1 MPTRALAASLGLLL
15 LAGAEE
21 LRAVPARAAGAA
33 TPVQA
38 AAAVAPAATP
48 DADAAK
54 NAKVWIGRYDEYAE
68 YLRTAAIEKL
78 ESVPI
83 GVTKPERAIFAPG
96 GLARHAAVKHLPPG
110 NRSGFWE
117 SYKSEIAAYELD
129 RLLGM
134 DMVPPTVERRVGHD
148 LASVQL
154 WVEGC
159 RLLKELDQS
168 KCPNPNEWAK
178 QVCRQRVFDNLVA
191 NIDRNQGN
199 LLVDEAWNMILIDHS
214 RAFASDRMPFEKD
227 MARID
232 RPFFEKLKALDE
244 AGLMQHVRPWVTSDR
259 EIRGILKRR
268 DKIVSRFEA
277 LARERGEAVVFPFPA
292 SAPAAP

>member
-1 MPTRALAASLGLLL
+1 MPTRALAAPLGILLL
-15 LAGAEE
+15 LGANE
-21 LRAVPARAAGAA
+21 LRSAPAPAAGAA
-33 TPVQA
+33 APVQTA
-38 AAAVAPAATP
+38 AAAPPAT
-48 DADAAK
+48 ADAAAAK
-54 NAKVWIGRYDEYAE
+54 SAKVWIGRYDEYAE

-78 ESVPI
+78 EAVPV
-83 GVTKPERAIFAPG
+83 GVTKPERALFVPG
-96 GLARHAAVKHLPPG
+96 GIAGRAAVKHLPPG

-168 KCPNPNEWAK
+168 KCPSPSEWAK

-227 MARID
+227 MARVD
-232 RPFFEKLKALDE
+232 RAFFDKLKALDE
-244 AGLMQHVRPWVTSDR
+244 AALMQHVRPWLMGDR
-259 EIRGILKRR
+259 EVRGLLKRR
-268 DKIVSRFEA
+268 DKIVARFEA
-277 LARERGEAVVFPFPA
+277 LARERGEAVVFPFPPSTPVA
-292 SAPAAP
+292 K